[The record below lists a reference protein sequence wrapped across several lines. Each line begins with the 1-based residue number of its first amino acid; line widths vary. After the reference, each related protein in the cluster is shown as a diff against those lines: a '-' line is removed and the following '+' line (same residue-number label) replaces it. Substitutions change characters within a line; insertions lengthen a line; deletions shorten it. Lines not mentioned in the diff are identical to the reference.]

1 MFQSA
6 QMLRRADG
14 MGYCLRMHLP
24 RGSRFAL
31 GTIALPVLLSVLGC
45 PSLSAKRNAEGKKGA
60 VLAQIDDVS
69 ITVSELEDRI
79 NSQTPYVRARYTG
92 VEQKKEFLENLVK
105 FEVLAS
111 EARRQG
117 LDHDPEVVRAMKQ
130 VMIQKL
136 LKQRF
141 DRLKAED
148 ITDDEVKTYFD
159 GHQDEFNRP
168 PEVRVSMILVPD
180 EDTAKKVLADPRS
193 RGLENVGF
201 RDLVTQ
207 YSIDSDTKER
217 GGDLRFFDERNREL
231 PAELVTAAFKLANI
245 GDVSEPVKTKHG
257 LAILKLTGQ
266 RRALTRTLAEVSQQI
281 RAKLFRERRQKLM
294 DDFERSL
301 RQKSKVSVHEDKLAE
316 VRVDLSK
323 EIGAPEDLRPP
334 KGTGSYHPPFQ
345 DAPQAS
351 PMRPGTPIPSPSAKP
366 ASP

>member
-1 MFQSA
+1 
-6 QMLRRADG
+6 MLHRADG
-14 MGYCLRMHLP
+14 LEYCLRMNQP
-24 RGSRFAL
+24 RGRRLAL
-31 GTIALPVLLSVLGC
+31 GAIALPVLFTVVGC
-45 PSLSAKRNAEGKKGA
+45 PNLSAKRSADGKKGA

-69 ITVSELEDRI
+69 ITVSELEDRL

-92 VEQKKEFLENLVK
+92 AEQKKEFLENLVK

-148 ITDDEVKTYFD
+148 ITDDEVKVYFD

-207 YSIDSDTKER
+207 YSIDTDTKER

-231 PAELVTAAFKLANI
+231 PAELVAAAFKLSAI

-257 LAILKLTGQ
+257 FAILKLTGQ
-266 RRALTRTLAEVSQQI
+266 RRALTRQLAEVSQQI
-281 RAKLFRERRQKLM
+281 RAKLFRERRQRLM
-294 DDFERSL
+294 DEYERSL
-301 RQKSKVSVHEDKLAE
+301 RQKSKVTVHDDKLSE

-323 EIGAPEDLRPP
+323 DIGAPEDLRPP

-351 PMRPGTPIPSPSAKP
+351 PMRPGTPTTTSAPKAAP
-366 ASP
+366 Q

>member
-1 MFQSA
+1 
-6 QMLRRADG
+6 MLA
-14 MGYCLRMHLP
+14 
-24 RGSRFAL
+24 
-31 GTIALPVLLSVLGC
+31 VVGC
-45 PSLSAKRNAEGKKGA
+45 PNLSAKRAGDGKKGA
-60 VLAQIDDVS
+60 VLAQIDGVS
-69 ITVSELEDRI
+69 ITVSDLEERI
-79 NSQTPYVRARYTG
+79 NSQTPYVRARYTA

-105 FEVLAS
+105 FEVLAG

-148 ITDDEVKTYFD
+148 ITDDEVKAYFD
-159 GHQDEFNRP
+159 SHQDEFNRP

-180 EDTAKKVLADPRS
+180 EDTARKVTADPRC
-193 RGLENVGF
+193 RGLENLGF

-207 YSIDSDTKER
+207 YSIDTETKER

-231 PAELVTAAFKLANI
+231 PAEIVSAAFKLANV

-266 RRALTRTLAEVSQQI
+266 RRALTRQLAEVSQQI

-294 DDFERSL
+294 DDYERSL
-301 RQKSKVSVHEDKLAE
+301 RQKSKVEVHEANLAE

-334 KGTGSYHPPFQ
+334 KGTGGYHPPFQ

-351 PMRPGTPIPSPSAKP
+351 PMRPGTPTAPAAAKP

>member
-1 MFQSA
+1 
-6 QMLRRADG
+6 MLRHADG
-14 MGYCLRMHLP
+14 MGYCLRMQLP
-24 RGSRFAL
+24 RCGRLAAWAL
-31 GTIALPVLLSVLGC
+31 AVPVLLAVTGC
-45 PSLSAKRNAEGKKGA
+45 PSTSAKRAVEGKKGS
-60 VLAQIDDVS
+60 VLAKIDDVS
-69 ITVSELEDRI
+69 ITVSDLEERL

-117 LDHDPEVVRAMKQ
+117 LDRDPEVVRAMKQ

-148 ITDDEVKTYFD
+148 ITDDEVKAYFD
-159 GHQDEFNRP
+159 SHPDEFNRP
-168 PEVRVSMILVPD
+168 PEVRISMILVPD
-180 EDTAKKVLADPRS
+180 EETAKKVLTDPRC
-193 RGLENVGF
+193 RGLENLGF

-207 YSIDSDTKER
+207 YSIDTDTKER

-231 PAELVTAAFKLANI
+231 PAEIVSAAFKLASI

-257 LAILKLTGQ
+257 QAILKLTGQ

-294 DDFERSL
+294 DDYERSL
-301 RQKSKVSVHEDKLAE
+301 RQKSKVEVNEAKLSE

-323 EIGAPEDLRPP
+323 DIGAPEDLRPP
-334 KGTGSYHPPFQ
+334 KGSGSYHPPFQ

-351 PMRPGTPIPSPSAKP
+351 PMRPGAPTPAPVAKP
-366 ASP
+366 DSP